1 MWVRRL
7 ILNLVKPPLQKAGV
21 AAFAAFLLLLANLS
35 LAQPAATEER
45 FIADVQLHTAE
56 ELGALLQRAEA
67 LLLEGRLPQ
76 DGVPR
81 VAFVLHGPEVR
92 VLLRQSYLDNKQLV
106 DLAASLS
113 ALGVVEIKACE
124 TWMGGNSVDPSALQ
138 PFVQT
143 VSYGPGEIRRLVRDE
158 GYIRF

>member
-1 MWVRRL
+1 MRQAVYL
-7 ILNLVKPPLQKAGV
+7 
-21 AAFAAFLLLLANLS
+21 AFAALLS
-35 LAQPAATEER
+35 LLTSLALAQSSGEGER
-45 FIADVQLHTAE
+45 YIADVQLHTAE
-56 ELGALLQRAEA
+56 ELKALLKRAESLVQEGALPL
-67 LLLEGRLPQ
+67 

-81 VAFVLHGPEVR
+81 VAFILHGPEVR
-92 VLLRQSYLDNKQLV
+92 VLLRQSYLQNKPLV

-143 VSYGPGEIRRLVRDE
+143 VPYGPGEIRRLVNDE
-158 GYIRF
+158 NYIKF

>member
-1 MWVRRL
+1 MRQFRAIAVAVL
-7 ILNLVKPPLQKAGV
+7 LPLLVA
-21 AAFAAFLLLLANLS
+21 
-35 LAQPAATEER
+35 LAQAQAPESEAR
-45 FIADVQLHTAE
+45 YIADVELHTAA
-56 ELGALLQRAEA
+56 ELAALLQRAES
-67 LLLEGRLPQ
+67 LVMDGELPL

-92 VLLRQSYLDNKQLV
+92 VLLRQSYRENKDLV

-124 TWMGGNSVDPSALQ
+124 TWMGGHRVDPGSLQ

-143 VSYGPGEIRRLVRDE
+143 VPYGPAEERRLVKNE

>member
-1 MWVRRL
+1 MRQFRA
-7 ILNLVKPPLQKAGV
+7 IAV
-21 AAFAAFLLLLANLS
+21 AVLLPLLAS
-35 LAQPAATEER
+35 QAQAQATEAEAR
-45 FIADVQLHTAE
+45 YIADVELHTAA
-56 ELGALLQRAEA
+56 ELATLLQRAES
-67 LLLEGRLPQ
+67 LVLDGELPL

-92 VLLRQSYLDNKQLV
+92 VLLRQSYRENKDLV

-124 TWMGGNSVDPSALQ
+124 TWMGGQRVDPESLQ

-143 VSYGPGEIRRLVRDE
+143 VPYGPAEERRLVKKE

>member
-1 MWVRRL
+1 MRQPVHL
-7 ILNLVKPPLQKAGV
+7 
-21 AAFAAFLLLLANLS
+21 AFAALLLLLTS
-35 LAQPAATEER
+35 HTFAQSPDAGADER
-45 FIADVQLHTAE
+45 YVADVRLHTAD
-56 ELGALLQRAEA
+56 ELEA
-67 LLLEGRLPQ
+67 LLKRAEMLVQDGALPL

-92 VLLRQSYLDNKQLV
+92 VLLRQSYLDNKPLV

-143 VSYGPGEIRRLVRDE
+143 VPYGPGEIRRLVNDE
-158 GYIRF
+158 RYIKF

>member
-1 MWVRRL
+1 MRQSVHL
-7 ILNLVKPPLQKAGV
+7 
-21 AAFAAFLLLLANLS
+21 AFAALFLLLTS
-35 LAQPAATEER
+35 LTFAQSPDVDER
-45 FIADVQLHTAE
+45 YIADVQLHTAE
-56 ELGALLQRAEA
+56 ELEA
-67 LLLEGRLPQ
+67 LLKRAEMLVQDGALPL

-92 VLLRQSYLDNKQLV
+92 VLLRQSYLDNKPLV

-124 TWMGGNSVDPSALQ
+124 TWMGGNRVDPSALQ

-143 VSYGPGEIRRLVRDE
+143 VPYGPGEIRRLVNDE
-158 GYIRF
+158 RYIKF